1 MAAFEEGSSPLS
13 TPSDTNSETSVV
25 TNWNLFGNR
34 VPKRE
39 IVFFCQVI
47 LIYIVVITCIINLTI
62 GSDNKSQLWTALL
75 SACLGYLLPNPS
87 LNDESVKH
95 RKTIIRK

>member
-1 MAAFEEGSSPLS
+1 MEMVEEGDSPLS
-13 TPSDTNSETSVV
+13 APVDLASETSINTV
-25 TNWNLFGNR
+25 NWSLFGRR

-62 GSDNKSQLWTALL
+62 GTDNKSQLWTALL

-87 LNDESVKH
+87 LNELPKI
-95 RKTIIRK
+95 IIRQ